1 MKKNMLWIALAAL
14 IIPILAR
21 GLWFYRGFPNQPEIS
36 TPDYQAL
43 TISQPPLG
51 TRNIET
57 DINQT
62 SGVVLFDYG
71 HANLYQPAEVQSL
84 KEAIE
89 MRGGQVETISDAAS
103 LEYKLKYA
111 GTYTV
116 LSPTSSF
123 SADEIRIIQAFIQR
137 GGRLLVFTDATHG
150 VEIGRASC
158 RERVSYSV

>member
-1 MKKNMLWIALAAL
+1 MKKNMFWIALAAL

-21 GLWFYRGFPNQPEIS
+21 ALWFYRGFPDQPEIS

-51 TRNIET
+51 TGGVET
-57 DINQT
+57 DVNQT
-62 SGVVLFDYG
+62 SGVVLFDNA

-89 MRGGQVETISDAAS
+89 IRGGLVETISDATS

-116 LSPTSSF
+116 
-123 SADEIRIIQAFIQR
+123 
-137 GGRLLVFTDATHG
+137 
-150 VEIGRASC
+150 
-158 RERVSYSV
+158 